1 MSGEFFQLQNIDA
14 FSLFFCFPFGKWSAP
29 LFPLEKPFIK
39 LLKKMC
45 SIRSYSTQ
53 WVNNIDKNM
62 KRCPWHTHL
71 FFWNLK
77 GFQVVTYD
85 AEFFFKFYNFA
96 VKLEKIKLGV
106 HLIYRLFRV
115 KACENRQESWY
126 TFQTLSG
133 FI

>member
-1 MSGEFFQLQNIDA
+1 MKGMFTTMSGEFFQLQNIDA
-14 FSLFFCFPFGKWSAP
+14 FSLFFLLP

-45 SIRSYSTQ
+45 SIRSYSTK

-96 VKLEKIKLGV
+96 VKLEKNKLGV
-106 HLIYRLFRV
+106 YLIYRLSKV

-126 TFQTLSG
+126 IIQTPSG
-133 FI
+133 II